1 MLAEALKRVGPQLD
15 TEKLI
20 DTLESIHDLEMG
32 LGTLLKFGPS
42 EHQASHMV
50 WGTQLDKRGHFN
62 AIDLEADGGQGADK
76 QQAAN
81 VEPKRDA
88 LINRGASK
96 RALRIQRP

>member
-1 MLAEALKRVGPQLD
+1 
-15 TEKLI
+15 
-20 DTLESIHDLEMG
+20 MG
-32 LGTLLKFGPS
+32 LGTVLNFGPS

-50 WGTQLDKRGHFN
+50 WGTQLDKRGRFN
-62 AIDLEADGGQGADK
+62 AIDLEADGGRASDK

-81 VEPKRDA
+81 VELKRDA